1 MVSRLERVRAN
12 IVNSQMEPD
21 RKAAFLAQIDTF
33 IASANQRIAELTGA
47 GGSTSNDAVSAAL
60 SVF

>member
-12 IVNSQMEPD
+12 VVNSQMEPD
-21 RKAAFLAQIDTF
+21 RKAAFLAQIDMF